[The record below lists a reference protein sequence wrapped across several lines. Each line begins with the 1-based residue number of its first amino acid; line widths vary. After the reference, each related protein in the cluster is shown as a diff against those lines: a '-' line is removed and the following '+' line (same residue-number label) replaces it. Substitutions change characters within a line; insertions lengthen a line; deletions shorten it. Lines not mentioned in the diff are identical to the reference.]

1 MGAAGKS
8 SAGSF
13 AQYSQCVW
21 GSGWPGWYPSG
32 REMQSDSSCRSKE
45 ATTQNKYLN
54 LMSEWSADR
63 ENSSSKKV
71 HICKPALLLWIQKTA
86 GGSSIMP
93 EMMIQPSKQPTRA
106 LPTLV
111 NLLLLLMM

>member
-1 MGAAGKS
+1 M
-8 SAGSF
+8 
-13 AQYSQCVW
+13 CVRQRLAW
-21 GSGWPGWYPSG
+21 LVPLWQGDAVRQQLQEQGGNN
-32 REMQSDSSCRSKE
+32 
-45 ATTQNKYLN
+45 TQGHNKYLN

-71 HICKPALLLWIQKTA
+71 HICKPALLLWNQKTA